1 MMFLIG
7 SVEYNGVIYDECI
20 IFGMLA
26 NVWAFCFTPKGE
38 RLSVE
43 WNKVIRAKK
52 IKSFDINF
60 SDITEIEILF
70 EIEKEIINDRL
81 HRTK

>member
-43 WNKVIRAKK
+43 WNKVIRVKK
-52 IKSFDINF
+52 IKTFNINF
-60 SDITEIEILF
+60 SDPKEIQISF
-70 EIEKEIINDRL
+70 EVEKEIKND
-81 HRTK
+81 